1 MKASGILAA
10 LLLFCPLPAAGDVY
24 KDKDGKDVITYSAS
38 VPSKRVPGA
47 RAGLILGFHG
57 RGGNEK
63 QLIDGAAAALQKAG
77 LRDDFVIVGLKSKE
91 DGWTA
96 KDDEPVKAF
105 LPWAVKNW
113 QIDPRR
119 VYGVGFSSGAY
130 YLNQFVPN
138 HSDLFAGAITYV
150 GGQGGLQKTDSPD
163 SKSELYWIVGG
174 ADTTVTAASVRP
186 QMEAAK
192 KAGFRFVYR
201 EPATLGHTVFNDPP
215 LEDAIQWLK
224 AVRNKALPVDAAE
237 QAFLDKLTDASKLT
251 EASTWIKLTNIG
263 SHAAA
268 PALLLGLQAEREGV
282 RVNAARA
289 MTSMMFDAKAVDALC
304 GLLDDKEARVRS
316 TAIAALTFQGR
327 WNYTQAQDALCRFA
341 RDDKRSAAER
351 KAAVLGLGEIAKL
364 DYLGGFQFKSVG
376 WTLVELL
383 DDEDGGVRAAAFL
396 ALQPAKSGVDYAP
409 GMGKPQREAAASKWS
424 AWCTK
429 VYGAKS

>member
-1 MKASGILAA
+1 MKWSGILVAVI
-10 LLLFCPLPAAGDVY
+10 LCTSFAGADVY
-24 KDKDGKDVITYSAS
+24 KDKDGKDVITYSAT
-38 VPSKRVPGA
+38 VPAKRGPKEKL
-47 RAGLILGFHG
+47 GLILGFHG

-63 QLIDGAAAALQKAG
+63 QLIDGALNALQKAG
-77 LRDDFVIVGLKSKE
+77 LKEEFAVIGLKSKE

-105 LPWAVKNW
+105 VPWAIKNW
-113 QIDPRR
+113 NIDPRR

-138 HSDLFAGAITYV
+138 HSELFAGAITYV
-150 GGQGGLQKTDSPD
+150 GGQGGLAKTDKPE

-201 EPATLGHTVFNDPP
+201 EPATLGHSVYVDPP
-215 LEDAIQWLK
+215 LEDAMQWLK
-224 AVRNKALPVDAAE
+224 AVRNKEVAVDAAD
-237 QAFLDKLTDASKLT
+237 QAFLDKLTDASKLG
-251 EASTWIKLTNIG
+251 EANTWIRLSNIG
-263 SHAAA
+263 STAAA
-268 PALLLGLQAEREGV
+268 PIVLMGLQADREGV

-289 MTSMMFDAKAVDALC
+289 MTAMMFDGKCVEALA
-304 GLLDDKEARVRS
+304 GLLEDKEARARS

-327 WNYTQAQDALCRFA
+327 WNYGAAQEALCRLA
-341 RDDKRSAAER
+341 KDDKKPAGER

-364 DYLGGFQFKSVG
+364 DFLGGFQFKSVG

-396 ALQPAKSGVDYAP
+396 ALTPAKSGVEYAP
-409 GMGKPQREAAASKWS
+409 GMSKPAREAAMSKWT

-429 VYGAKS
+429 VYGAKT